1 MSVVINTNSSATAAY
16 GNLAVANTMLQ
27 KSLNRLSSGY
37 KIVQPSDD
45 AGGLAVSMKLSAAL
59 KRTDAA
65 ATNVANSQS
74 FLQVQDGALKTAG
87 KILDRMSELK
97 TLSSDVTKSTS
108 DVDNYRT
115 EFNALKSQLVG
126 IAAEQFNGVSVFAA
140 AASSTLTVKTTES
153 GTTSGDINITK
164 ANLNGTSGNVSDITG
179 SSVSLGSVT
188 VDQLKTAI
196 QNVATSRAQ
205 NGAEYSRLAFASEM
219 LQANRQN
226 LEAANSRIIDV
237 DVAKESTQLA
247 RYSILVQSGTAML
260 AQANAS
266 SQIALRLL
274 G

>member
-16 GNLAVANTMLQ
+16 GNLATANSMLQ

-45 AGGLAVSMKLSAAL
+45 AGGLAVSMKLSAAI

-65 ATNVANSQS
+65 SSNVANAQS
-74 FLQVQDGALKTAG
+74 FLQVQDGALKSSG

-97 TLSSDVTKSTS
+97 TLSEDVTKSSS

-115 EFNALKSQLVG
+115 EFNALKAQLVS
-126 IAAEQFNGVSVFAA
+126 IAAEQFNGVSIFSGADN
-140 AASSTLTVKTTES
+140 TTVSVKIDES
-153 GTTSGDINITK
+153 GGQTVGITK
-164 ANLNGTSGNVSDITG
+164 ANLNGATNADLANITG
-179 SSVSLGSVT
+179 ATVSLGSVT
-188 VDQLKTAI
+188 VDQVKTAI
-196 QNVATSRAQ
+196 QAVATSRAQ

-219 LQANRQN
+219 LQANKQN

-260 AQANAS
+260 SQANAS